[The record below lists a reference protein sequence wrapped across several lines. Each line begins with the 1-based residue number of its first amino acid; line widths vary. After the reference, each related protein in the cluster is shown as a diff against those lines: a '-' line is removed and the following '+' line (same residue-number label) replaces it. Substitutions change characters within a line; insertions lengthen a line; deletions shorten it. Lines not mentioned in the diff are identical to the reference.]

1 MPVPDLTI
9 DTNVLMHAC
18 NPNEDRFGDAVLFL
32 TALLAAAATKLAIDD
47 GFNLDPAINK
57 SLIGAEYLQKLV
69 PGSLASSVVAALALQ
84 QRIAIHSSSLSVQH
98 NKKLN
103 QMVSNR
109 RDRTFIKVCTNSVG
123 KSLVSHDF
131 LDFPKAKRKDLS
143 KHFGIGMFEAC
154 TAKPLL

>member
-18 NPNEDRFGDAVLFL
+18 NPNENRFGDAVLFL

-47 GFNLDPAINK
+47 GFDLDPANNK

-69 PGSLASSVVAALALQ
+69 PGSLASSVVAALARQ
-84 QRIAIHSSSLSVQH
+84 ERISIHSRALPIQH
-98 NKKLN
+98 SKKLD
-103 QMVSNR
+103 QMVRNR
-109 RDRTFIKVCTNSVG
+109 RDRTFIKVCANSEG

-131 LDFPKAKRKDLS
+131 LDFPKAKRKEIS
-143 KHFGIGMFEAC
+143 KHFGIDMFEAC
-154 TAKPLL
+154 TARPIL